1 VSIASRLRK
10 LEGAG
15 HRFDPE
21 DCPGGPTVFLHYREG
36 ETPPA
41 LPEDALACA
50 LCGVPHVLRVKYVVV
65 QTREEADAMIGDLS
79 RQSGV
84 KRQ

>member
-1 VSIASRLRK
+1 MSVKTRLAK
-10 LEGAG
+10 LEGG
-15 HRFDPE
+15 ERRFDPE
-21 DCPGGPTVFLHYREG
+21 DCPGGPTVFLHYRAG
-36 ETPPA
+36 EAPPA

-65 QTREEADAMIGDLS
+65 QTRAEADKMIGELS